1 MQAYFGT
8 RIRARI
14 GLRYRV
20 RIVACIESVVLSFV
34 LALVSDA
41 YVRAWAVQAQ
51 AKGAG
56 AGSQGRMLSR
66 VRIVARITT
75 VLRPYQRPI
84 RALCTI
90 RAQYSNLACDR
101 PQQ

>member
-1 MQAYFGT
+1 M
-8 RIRARI
+8 
-14 GLRYRV
+14 

-75 VLRPYQRPI
+75 DSTVLRPYQRPI